1 VQTRASGPR
10 PRECSDDPAAS
21 ATRRATLSG
30 VQARILIAAALAALA
45 GSAPGV
51 AAERSSHVYTVPGQR
66 IKVALPSSWRA
77 VDAKHVLTSAQLQAL
92 ERENPELGSA
102 LSAMTQPGSPVKFF
116 AFDPVARQQFAT
128 NLNVVVSPIGQ
139 KINFDL
145 YASAL
150 ASEIHS
156 LSSVSQLKTTRVTL
170 PGGPAVRLSYRLDF
184 TVRGKRIQ
192 VATLQYGFLRGGGTQ
207 SVVFTYT
214 TLPQLQSRYAA
225 LFSASVSSISF
236 R

>member
-10 PRECSDDPAAS
+10 PRECSDDRPGS

-30 VQARILIAAALAALA
+30 VQARILLAVVVSALA

-66 IKVALPSSWRA
+66 IEVALPSSWKV
-77 VDAKHVLTSAQLQAL
+77 VDAKHVLTSAQLLAL
-92 ERENPELGSA
+92 EQENPELGSA
-102 LSAMTQPGSPVKFF
+102 LSAISQPGSPVKFF
-116 AFDPVARQQFAT
+116 AFDPVTRHQFAT
-128 NLNVVVSPIGQ
+128 NVNVVVSPIGQ

-150 ASEIHS
+150 ASEIRS
-156 LSSVSQLKTTRVTL
+156 LSSVSQLKSARVTL

-192 VATLQYGFLRGGGTQ
+192 VATLQYGFLRGGTR

-225 LFSASVSSISF
+225 LFSASASSISF